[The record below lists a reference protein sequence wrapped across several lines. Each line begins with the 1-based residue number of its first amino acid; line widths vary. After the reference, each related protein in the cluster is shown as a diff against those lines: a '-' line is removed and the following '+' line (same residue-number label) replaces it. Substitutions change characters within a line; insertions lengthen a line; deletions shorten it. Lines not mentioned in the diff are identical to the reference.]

1 MATQVID
8 KAKARIRMTDDA
20 LLEIEFDRCAG
31 AGFGATGISSFS
43 AGTENKAYTDS
54 LPLLAWLLVSE
65 ALARND
71 DPARTWG
78 WVTDQ
83 LRLVTSWHLSLYELV
98 CRHMAACWSAPLPII
113 LYGPEDSA
121 KELWDKYHQIFPT
134 TDQKA
139 IRTLLEQVFARYG
152 RSLFQPGDWKAEIK
166 QDSKYATPD
175 RASIVKLGLT
185 LKDLAENTEG
195 EDRMLFEEW
204 QRTLRES
211 VLHRLP
217 AHIGRGFAPATPVF
231 EDLVLAILAVAEWL
245 PLPHGWKIAE
255 SVQDMDRNAN
265 ERLTPD
271 QQVFAGALYGWIQG
285 YHSVGN
291 WIENPAQRSA
301 LSRQAIC
308 QAMKRA
314 SSPEDRI
321 DLASKVVLYGSPSG
335 SLSELLQPYIR
346 LVELKHQESHTARPE
361 SVGVII
367 SAHDA
372 ALIDIA
378 QGTFHMQITVSSG

>member
-1 MATQVID
+1 
-8 KAKARIRMTDDA
+8 MTDNT

-31 AGFGATGISSFS
+31 AAFGATGLSSFA
-43 AGTENKAYTDS
+43 AGTESEADTDG

-71 DPARTWG
+71 DPTRTWG

-83 LRLVTSWHLSLYELV
+83 LRLVTSWRPSLYEVVHRRL
-98 CRHMAACWSAPLPII
+98 AACWSAPLPII
-113 LYGPEDSA
+113 LSSPEDNA
-121 KELWDKYHQIFPT
+121 QELWDIYHQVFPT
-134 TDQKA
+134 PDQKA
-139 IRTLLEQVFARYG
+139 IRTLLRRIFTRYG

-195 EDRMLFEEW
+195 EDHTVFEEW

-217 AHIGRGFAPATPVF
+217 ARIGRGFAPATPVF

-245 PLPHGWKIAE
+245 PLPNGWKIAE
-255 SVQDMDRNAN
+255 SVRDMQRRAS

-291 WIENPAQRSA
+291 WIENPAQRST

-308 QAMKRA
+308 QVMKRA

-321 DLASKVVLYGSPSG
+321 DLTSKIVLYGSPSG
-335 SLSELLQPYIR
+335 LLSELLQSYI
-346 LVELKHQESHTARPE
+346 LLAELKHQETQTIRPE
-361 SVGVII
+361 HAETII
-367 SAHDA
+367 STHDV
-372 ALIDIA
+372 ALLNIA
-378 QGTFHMQITVSSG
+378 QGAFRLTIGIRSG

>member
-1 MATQVID
+1 
-8 KAKARIRMTDDA
+8 MTDDT

-31 AGFGATGISSFS
+31 AVIGATGLSSFA
-43 AGTENKAYTDS
+43 AGPESEARTDS

-65 ALARND
+65 GLARTD
-71 DPARTWG
+71 DPKRTWE

-83 LRLVTSWHLSLYELV
+83 LRLVTSWRPSLYEAFH
-98 CRHMAACWSAPLPII
+98 RHLGACWSAPLPII
-113 LYGPEDSA
+113 LCGPEDSMQ
-121 KELWDKYHQIFPT
+121 ELWDTYHQVFPT
-134 TDQKA
+134 PDQKA
-139 IRTLLEQVFARYG
+139 IRMLLQRVFARYG

-166 QDSKYATPD
+166 QESKYATPD

-195 EDRMLFEEW
+195 EDRTLFEEW
-204 QRTLRES
+204 QRILRES

-217 AHIGRGFAPATPVF
+217 AHIGRGFASATPVF

-245 PLPHGWKIAE
+245 PLPNGWKIAE
-255 SVQDMDRNAN
+255 SVRDMDRHAN
-265 ERLTPD
+265 ERLTAD

-308 QAMKRA
+308 QALKRA

-321 DLASKVVLYGSPSG
+321 DLASRIVLYGSPSG
-335 SLSELLQPYIR
+335 SLSELLQPYVR
-346 LVELKHQESHTARPE
+346 LTELKHQETQTIRPE
-361 SVGVII
+361 SAEVII
-367 SAHDA
+367 SAHDTG
-372 ALIDIA
+372 LLDIA
-378 QGTFHMQITVSSG
+378 QGTFHLQISVPSG

>member
-1 MATQVID
+1 
-8 KAKARIRMTDDA
+8 MTDDT

-31 AGFGATGISSFS
+31 AVIGATGLSSFAADAES
-43 AGTENKAYTDS
+43 EAHTDS

-78 WVTDQ
+78 WVTNQ
-83 LRLVTSWHLSLYELV
+83 LRLVASWRPSLYEMLH
-98 CRHMAACWSAPLPII
+98 RQLAACWSAPLPIM
-113 LYGPEDSA
+113 LCGPGDSTQ
-121 KELWDKYHQIFPT
+121 ELWDAYHQVFPNP
-134 TDQKA
+134 DQKA
-139 IRTLLEQVFARYG
+139 IRTLLRRIFTRYG
-152 RSLFQPGDWKAEIK
+152 RSLFQPGDWRAEIK

-195 EDRMLFEEW
+195 EDRTVFEEW

-211 VLHRLP
+211 VLHHLP
-217 AHIGRGFAPATPVF
+217 ARIGRGFASATPVF

-245 PLPHGWKIAE
+245 PLPNGWKIAE
-255 SVQDMDRNAN
+255 SVRDLERHAN
-265 ERLTPD
+265 ERLTAD

-291 WIENPAQRSA
+291 WIEHPAQRSA
-301 LSRQAIC
+301 LSRQAMC
-308 QAMKRA
+308 QALKRA
-314 SSPEDRI
+314 SSPEDRV

-335 SLSELLQPYIR
+335 SLSELLQPYI
-346 LVELKHQESHTARPE
+346 LLAELKHQETHTIRPE
-361 SVGVII
+361 HAEAII
-367 SAHDA
+367 TTHDV
-372 ALIDIA
+372 ALLDVA
-378 QGTFHMQITVSSG
+378 QGAFRLQIGMPSSEAVS